1 MPQPPNG
8 SNDPR
13 DRNFDAS
20 GFETPESTGG
30 SHRQGAGEIV
40 EDVKDKAS
48 QFGARVS
55 ERASEAVS
63 SISARVGEAAN
74 ALREG
79 APAAV
84 APYADR
90 AADTVKRAASYLAE
104 GDFKAYADDLSE
116 LVRRHPM
123 PAMLTGVA
131 VGILLARGSRR

>member
-8 SNDPR
+8 PIDPR
-13 DRNFDAS
+13 DRSFDTA
-20 GFETPESTGG
+20 GFDTPESTGG
-30 SHRQGAGEIV
+30 SQRQGAGHMV
-40 EDVKDKAS
+40 EDVKDRAS

-63 SISARVGEAAN
+63 SISARVGDAAD
-74 ALREG
+74 AIRENT
-79 APAAV
+79 PASV